1 LVVQT
6 NLLQNIFVKNIM
18 FRLLSFSVLGGKSDN
33 EQATYILKT
42 KGLKVMSSG
51 DWKKFRM

>member
-1 LVVQT
+1 
-6 NLLQNIFVKNIM
+6 M